1 MVVVGSIYLWLV
13 LYGSGCFWL
22 LLDGGGRF
30 WPDLKINVSGAA
42 MD

>member
-13 LYGSGCFWL
+13 LYGFGCFWL
-22 LLDGGGRF
+22 LPDGGGRF
-30 WPDLKINVSGAA
+30 WADLNINVSGAA